1 MTGISTLG
9 ASVDQI
15 ARLKVQQNSLDLLTT
30 QIATGKKTQQFSG
43 LGTDI
48 LRSQRARADIN
59 SLEQYST
66 NIQNSQRRIQL
77 MNGSLEQVRSQTNL
91 IANGLTIGVQEG
103 DAPDFE
109 ITQRL
114 ASDVYDFVIDLI
126 NTKDGDRYLFAGSDS
141 SVKPI
146 EDNGLFD
153 SVLGTFVPDDT
164 DIANP
169 PFQASGYIGDWGDGT
184 ITTEEFIASYQ
195 ATNENVLGYSQAL
208 VSGTTGDVRVRVD
221 DNSDF
226 DYTVLGNTEGLKEI
240 VLALGV
246 LKNLPP
252 PENSPGAL
260 NDPLATNAIEDIP
273 PFPSR
278 EKQDNFYEVFND
290 LKQTLLQAVDK
301 IEAEEYRLGLIEAQ
315 TSVIQEQHEF
325 QINTFRTTISE
336 IEDVDLTESVA
347 KIQQA
352 QVSLQASFSV
362 TSILADLSLVNFL
375 TR

>member
-15 ARLKVQQNSLDLLTT
+15 ARLKVQQNSLDLLST
-30 QIATGKKTQQFSG
+30 QISTGKKTQQFSG

-59 SLEQYST
+59 ALEQYTT
-66 NIQNSQRRIQL
+66 NIQNAHRRIQL
-77 MNGSLEQVRSQTNL
+77 MNGSLEQVRTQTNL
-91 IANGLTIGVQEG
+91 IAQGLTVGVQEG

-109 ITQRL
+109 TTQRL
-114 ASDVYDFVIDLI
+114 AEDVYDFVIDLI
-126 NTKDGDRYLFAGSDS
+126 NTKDGDRYLFAGADS
-141 SVKPI
+141 SIKPI
-146 EDNGLFD
+146 EDEGLFD
-153 SVLGTFVPDDT
+153 SILGNFIPDET
-164 DIANP
+164 DITNP
-169 PFQASGYIGDWGDGT
+169 PLQASGYIGDWGDGT
-184 ITTEEFIASYQ
+184 ITTEEFIAAYQ
-195 ATNENVLGYSQAL
+195 ATNENILGYSDSL
-208 VSGTTGDVRVRVD
+208 ISGTTGDVRVRVD
-221 DNSDF
+221 ENSDF
-226 DYTVLGNTEGLKEI
+226 DYTVLGNSEGLKEI

-252 PENSPGAL
+252 PEYAPGAL
-260 NDPLATNAIEDIP
+260 NDPLVTTAAEDTA

-278 EKQDNFYEVFND
+278 EKQDNFYQVFND
-290 LKQTLLQAVDK
+290 LKQTLIQAVDK

-315 TSVIQEQHEF
+315 TAVIEEQHEY
-325 QINTFRTTISE
+325 QINAFKTTISE
-336 IEDVDLTESVA
+336 VEDVDLTESVA

>member
-15 ARLKVQQNSLDLLTT
+15 ARLKVQQNNLDLLTT
-30 QIATGKKTQQFSG
+30 QISTGKKTQQFSG

-59 SLEQYST
+59 SLEQYTT

-77 MNGSLEQVRSQTNL
+77 MNGSLEQVRTQTNL
-91 IANGLTIGVQEG
+91 IANGLTVGVQEG

-109 ITQRL
+109 VTQRL
-114 ASDVYDFVIDLI
+114 AGDVYDFIIDLI
-126 NTKDGDRYLFAGSDS
+126 NTKDGDRFLFAGADS
-141 SVKPI
+141 SIKPI

-195 ATNENVLGYSQAL
+195 ATNENILGYSEAL
-208 VSGTTGDVRVRVD
+208 ISGTTGDVRVRVD

-252 PENSPGAL
+252 PENAPGAL

-290 LKQTLLQAVDK
+290 LKQTLIKAVDK

-315 TSVIQEQHEF
+315 TSVIKDQHEY
-325 QINTFRTTISE
+325 QINTFKTTISE
-336 IEDVDLTESVA
+336 IEDADITESVA